1 MAGLPVCPGPGAI
14 LSEPGDLDA
23 VADEEATRLP
33 KGGTPCWL
41 CSIPE
46 RAWVEKA
53 RKEGRTLTVI
63 AAVLVRQ
70 GHPKEKAT
78 QGRIGGHL
86 RNHVR

>member
-1 MAGLPVCPGPGAI
+1 MT
-14 LSEPGDLDA
+14 DLDA
-23 VADEEATRLP
+23 MADEEAP
-33 KGGTPCWL
+33 KHKSGVPCWA

-63 AAVLVRQ
+63 AAVLIRN
-70 GHPKEKAT
+70 GHPPEHAT
-78 QGRIGGHL
+78 TSRLGQHL